1 MHSKICGKGSEE
13 DKQRKMKMNP
23 KTTLKESKKAK
34 KHLAK
39 HMKKDLKEFSCLEG
53 SGIDLVKVFKETLGN
68 L

>member
-1 MHSKICGKGSEE
+1 
-13 DKQRKMKMNP
+13 MKMNP